1 MNYLCKLGAYHA
13 YKHCNCISLLL
24 FNLWTPS
31 WETVVHRLSQS
42 QVLFTNTATNY
53 TSANAECDTVVCW
66 DLWQDYVCI
75 IICFLK
81 CIATSL
87 ALDTGTHMCRLYH
100 LGITLIHRPNKF
112 NTEDISD
119 EFFLLVFCC
128 VCWLCVSCHQAPPFI
143 M

>member
-1 MNYLCKLGAYHA
+1 MNYICKVGAYHA
-13 YKHCNCISLLL
+13 YKHCNCIPLLL

-42 QVLFTNTATNY
+42 QVLFTNTATNLHFCKCRVWH
-53 TSANAECDTVVCW
+53 SSLLVCW
-66 DLWQDYVCI
+66 DLWQDYVYN

-100 LGITLIHRPNKF
+100 LDITLIHRPSKF

-119 EFFLLVFCC
+119 EFFYWCSAA
-128 VCWLCVSCHQAPPFI
+128 CVSCV
-143 M
+143 